1 MLGFPPPQPP
11 SSSSASSNSTLT
23 PLSSL
28 SLSASNPHGSSPVF
42 SNNMG
47 KKYEPV
53 ITKCKDSENWTKV
66 TFKPD
71 LAKFNMTHLEDDV
84 VVLMKK
90 RVIDLAG
97 CLGKTVK
104 VELNG
109 DGLSNGIAQS
119 MQPEIELAYLLEEK
133 NMSLAAIQAAHE
145 SEINN
150 LGLEL
155 EKERDKLANI
165 QLKLQEELKLNKFCQ
180 EELNLSKV
188 DKNKNME
195 AEKQVKFFQGCVG
208 SAFAERDHSIMENTV
223 RKEAATITAVFPSP
237 KDVMSIL
244 VQRVLEQRLTTLL
257 DKLLIKPSLVNPP
270 TMEEGGLLLY
280 LRMLAVAYEKTQ
292 ELARELHAVG
302 CGDLDVEA
310 YSKDMLA
317 GIVSLS

>member
-1 MLGFPPPQPP
+1 MCFANWQVP
-11 SSSSASSNSTLT
+11 ST
-23 PLSSL
+23 PMK
-28 SLSASNPHGSSPVF
+28 VF

-47 KKYEPV
+47 KKFKPV
-53 ITKCKDSENWTKV
+53 ITKCKESENWTKV

-84 VVLMKK
+84 VALMKK

-109 DGLSNGIAQS
+109 QRIPVKSFLDYVNLMDQAMGLHKLCSLKSFTFHTKIESKQSGIQGN
-119 MQPEIELAYLLEEK
+119 EKELAYLLEEK

-165 QLKLQEELKLNKFCQ
+165 QLKLQEELKLNESFQ

-188 DKNKNME
+188 DKDKKMEMNKIRDELNE
-195 AEKQVKFFQGCVG
+195 KILEVRRLQIELTRRENAETDDIVDGLKRV
-208 SAFAERDHSIMENTV
+208 I
-223 RKEAATITAVFPSP
+223 AT
-237 KDVMSIL
+237 
-244 VQRVLEQRLTTLL
+244 LEQENNNLKVYTYHYYIFGSMLHVCSKIYWHLFFFLTGFI
-257 DKLLIKPSLVNPP
+257 KLYYNISN
-270 TMEEGGLLLY
+270 
-280 LRMLAVAYEKTQ
+280 LAP
-292 ELARELHAVG
+292 
-302 CGDLDVEA
+302 
-310 YSKDMLA
+310 
-317 GIVSLS
+317 